1 MMTNPIPTA
10 LDVTARSQREIL
22 ALALMEKRRRLWKT
36 RPSVFVR
43 DVLQAEPTPYQAEIL
58 DAVLKY
64 RRVAVRSPH
73 GGGKTS
79 VAAWLVLWAVANF
92 EFDFKVITTASAW
105 RQLARFTWPEI
116 HKWYRQARWQL
127 VGKKPELLALSIKA
141 DGGEAFA
148 VASDKADLI
157 EGAHATKLLYVLDE
171 SKAIPDAIWD
181 AIEGAFAIGDC
192 YALAIS
198 TPGNRSGRFYEI
210 HRRARGFED
219 WWTRHIRLD
228 EAIAARRVS
237 PEWVAARKRQWGE
250 DSPVYQ
256 ARVLGEFPIQSDD
269 ALISLAWI
277 EAARE
282 RELQPIDD
290 PVAGLDVARFGSD
303 DSALLIRQGACVLSI
318 EVWAGHDTM
327 ITTGKV
333 KAAGV
338 SVNVDIIGVGSGVY
352 DRLREQN
359 HPCQPVNV
367 GEAASDGEHFANLRT
382 EIYWHLR
389 ERFQNGEIDLTRI
402 SRSHY
407 DRLSGELTAM
417 KFKYTSAGKIALE
430 AKDDMKK
437 RLGYSPD
444 LADALAL
451 AFFQKKRLEAFGVFV
466 QSSPDVYFRRGIMLD
481 RSKSLNQHLWETIR
495 WN

>member
-1 MMTNPIPTA
+1 MIIDPTP
-10 LDVTARSQREIL
+10 TTPGFSSRSQREIL
-22 ALALMEKRRRLWKT
+22 ALALMEKRRRLWKI
-36 RPSVFVR
+36 RPSIFVR
-43 DVLQAEPTPYQAEIL
+43 DVLQAQPTPYQAEIL

-79 VAAWLVLWAVANF
+79 VAAWLVLWAVVNF
-92 EFDFKVITTASAW
+92 GLDFKVITTASAW

-116 HKWYRQARWQL
+116 HKWYRQARWPL

-157 EGAHATKLLYVLDE
+157 EGAHATKLLYILDE
-171 SKAIPDAIWD
+171 AKAIPEAIWD
-181 AIEGAFAIGDC
+181 AIEGAFAFGDC

-210 HRRARGFED
+210 HRRARGLED

-228 EAIAARRVS
+228 EAIAAHRVS
-237 PEWVAARKRQWGE
+237 AEWIAARKRQWGE
-250 DSPVYQ
+250 YSPVYQ
-256 ARVLGEFPIQSDD
+256 ARVLGEFPEQSDD

-282 RELQPIDD
+282 RELQPTDD

-303 DSALLIRQGACVLSI
+303 DSALIIRHGPCVLSI

-327 ITTGKV
+327 LTAGRA
-333 KAAGV
+333 KATGV

-359 HPCQPVNV
+359 HPCQSVNV
-367 GEAASDGEHFANLRT
+367 GEAASDSEHFANLRA

-389 ERFQNGEIDLTRI
+389 ERFQTGEIDMTRI
-402 SRSHY
+402 SRTHY
-407 DRLSGELTAM
+407 DRLSGELTAL

-430 AKDDMKK
+430 AKDEMKK

-451 AFFQKKRLEAFGVFV
+451 AFLKKKRVEAFGMMI
-466 QSSPDVYFRRGIMLD
+466 PPPPNEYFRRGILWD
-481 RSKSLNQHLWETIR
+481 RSESLSEYLWENKR